1 MPFLSG
7 KHGVRDAEDDG
18 AAAVLGVPRDLSG
31 HRYLHRAVRARG
43 DLQAYGASGVFA
55 PAVPYAAPV
64 LRRRERCLSVSFRE
78 VAPVKANRL
87 HDRLPVAYDA
97 EIPVALHYVHS
108 PKRDGSRRHGNTCQ
122 HYT

>member
-1 MPFLSG
+1 MNTDMMIAIRKTLKF
-7 KHGVRDAEDDG
+7 AFC

-64 LRRRERCLSVSFRE
+64 LRRRERRLGVAVRNVASVKSY
-78 VAPVKANRL
+78 RL
-87 HDRLPVAYDA
+87 HDRLSISHD
-97 EIPVALHYVHS
+97 
-108 PKRDGSRRHGNTCQ
+108 T
-122 HYT
+122 